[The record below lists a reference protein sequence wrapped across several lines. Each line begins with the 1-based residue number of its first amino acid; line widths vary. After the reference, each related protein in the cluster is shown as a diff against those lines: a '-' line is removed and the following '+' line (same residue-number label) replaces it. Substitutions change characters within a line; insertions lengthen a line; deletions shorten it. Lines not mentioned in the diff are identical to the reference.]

1 MSVAMLLQHAL
12 VLGRLDAHDQAALRQ
27 SGEVSAEEL
36 VDAAIVRTEQLDV
49 ALGAVC
55 HRAFALARERARQ
68 IDGGKDQRSH
78 AGVPYLVKDSL
89 STPGMPTHAGSRSRD
104 GTRAS
109 ETFPFLQRLDAAGL
123 VPIGKSSMPE
133 FGLMPSTE
141 PLRGPVTRNP
151 WSFTHS
157 PGGSS
162 GGAGAAVAA
171 GIVPLAHGSDGAGSI
186 RMPAACCG
194 IVGLKPGRG
203 GVVRARSRHVL
214 EDLLVAD
221 SLMSRS
227 VRDTAS
233 AFALARPQ
241 SGVAVTQSSTRRLRI
256 AVIAE
261 NLVGDAPHP
270 QVLAALARSAT
281 LCESLGHH
289 VESILWPVD
298 GPAAI
303 RALHTLWSHLAAECV
318 DTADAM
324 SGSQRSQATLEPWT
338 LELARWNREHCG
350 IEELEQAY
358 AQLARLP
365 HLFHAFHQQYDV
377 ILSPVLRNPPLLI
390 GELAPDRAFEQ
401 LMPALFDWMSYT
413 PLQNLAGT
421 PGMSLPL
428 YSTPEGLPVGTQFVA
443 DRDQEATLL
452 QLAFELEAAAPWH
465 DRWPPHSVMAPPTNN

>member
-1 MSVAMLLQHAL
+1 MSAAVARHDAL
-12 VLGRLDAHDQAALRQ
+12 ALGRLDAHDQAALRR
-27 SGEVSAEEL
+27 SGEISAEEL
-36 VDAAIVRTEQLDV
+36 VDAAIVRAELLDG

-55 HRAFALARERARQ
+55 HRAFELARQRARA
-68 IDGGKDQRSH
+68 IDANSDESSH

-104 GTRAS
+104 DTLAS
-109 ETFPFLQRLDAAGL
+109 EAFPFLQRWDAAGL
-123 VPIGKSSMPE
+123 VPIGKSTMPE

-151 WSFTHS
+151 WSFAHS

-162 GGAGAAVAA
+162 GGAAAAIAA

-203 GVVRARSRHVL
+203 GVIRVRSRHVL
-214 EDLLVAD
+214 EDLLVGD

-227 VRDTAS
+227 VRDTAW
-233 AFALARPQ
+233 AFAMAQPQ
-241 SGVAVTQSSTRRLRI
+241 PGAPVTGPSSRRLRI
-256 AVIAE
+256 AVILE

-270 QVLAALARSAT
+270 QVTAALTRSAA
-281 LCESLGHH
+281 LCESLGHQ
-289 VESILWPVD
+289 VEAMPWPID
-298 GPAAI
+298 GPAVT
-303 RALHTLWSHLAAECV
+303 RTLHTLWSHLAADCV
-318 DTADAM
+318 DAADTLLGA
-324 SGSQRSQATLEPWT
+324 QRSRATLEPWT
-338 LELARWNREHCG
+338 KELAHWNRQHCD

-358 AQLARLP
+358 MQLAQLPRQ
-365 HLFHAFHQQYDV
+365 FHAFHQHYDV
-377 ILSPVLRNPPLLI
+377 ILSPVLRAPPLAI
-390 GELAPDRAFEQ
+390 GELAPDRAFDQ

-421 PGMSLPL
+421 PGISLPL
-428 YSTPEGLPVGTQFVA
+428 YYAPNGLPVGTQFVA
-443 DRDQEATLL
+443 DRGQEKILL

-465 DRWPPHSVMAPPTNN
+465 DRWPPHSAMARPTTN